1 MALRRVRATARAG
14 IAGFEK
20 GTARLLR
27 RNRTSAGLEER
38 ELQRLRVKIDACL
51 DPRLGGVAVRTRAA
65 EVAEVVAGLDHDGLL
80 AFFGLLR
87 HDFGPRTGELS
98 SLLEQLNRAL
108 STPSSAP
115 APSALLSTATA
126 PDPGTAGVSGPPAA
140 SALPDA
146 GSATAPITPEPQPDP
161 ELLAAIRAACTP
173 RWEQLFELFCG
184 LAGGV
189 KFTVDL
195 RAELLALLGAHPE
208 LQPLDADLY
217 RVLSRLFPAGLLELR
232 RITWNS
238 PGSLLEK
245 LMENE
250 AVHAITSWDDLK
262 NRLDDQDRR
271 CYAFIHPGMPDEP
284 LIFVEVAL
292 LPEMASD
299 VLSLLDVAAPTGV
312 RDEATT
318 AIFYSISACQAGL
331 GGVNLGDVLIKE
343 VVADLSRDLPRLT
356 EFATLSPLPGFR
368 RWLDRAL
375 ADPRPNLLN
384 PEDRKLIG
392 EFTPDG
398 ATGPSA
404 LAALLATDW
413 VADPNLSRVLR
424 EVLLGLACEYLL
436 GDGDGRSQDRVANFH
451 LTNGAQVE
459 RLNWLANST
468 PAGMRESYGMMVN
481 YRYDLAK
488 IDAHHEQYVAHGRIA
503 RSSAI
508 GRLATVRR
516 KARAVSVDGQ

>member
-1 MALRRVRATARAG
+1 MA
-14 IAGFEK
+14 
-20 GTARLLR
+20 
-27 RNRTSAGLEER
+27 
-38 ELQRLRVKIDACL
+38 
-51 DPRLGGVAVRTRAA
+51 
-65 EVAEVVAGLDHDGLL
+65 
-80 AFFGLLR
+80 
-87 HDFGPRTGELS
+87 
-98 SLLEQLNRAL
+98 AL
-108 STPSSAP
+108 
-115 APSALLSTATA
+115 
-126 PDPGTAGVSGPPAA
+126 
-140 SALPDA
+140 
-146 GSATAPITPEPQPDP
+146 
-161 ELLAAIRAACTP
+161 RAACTP

-195 RAELLALLGAHPE
+195 RAELLTLLRTHPE
-208 LQPLDADLY
+208 LAPLDADLY

-271 CYAFIHPGMPDEP
+271 CYAFIHPGLPDEP

-292 LPEMASD
+292 LPEMAAD

-312 RDEATT
+312 RDDATT

-331 GGVNLGDVLIKE
+331 SGVNLGDVLIKE

-368 RWLDRAL
+368 RWLDRGL
-375 ADPRPNLLN
+375 ADPHRSLLGA
-384 PEDRKLIG
+384 EDRRIIG
-392 EFTPDG
+392 ELTPDG

-404 LAALLATDW
+404 LSALLATDW
-413 VADPNLSRVLR
+413 ANNPTLARALR
-424 EVLLGLACEYLL
+424 EVLIGLACEYLL
-436 GDGDGRSQDRVANFH
+436 GEGDGRSQDRVANFH

-459 RLNWLANST
+459 RLNWLANPT
-468 PAGMRESYGMMVN
+468 PAGMTESYGLMVN
-481 YRYDLAK
+481 YRYDLAR

-503 RSSAI
+503 RSNNIA
-508 GRLATVRR
+508 RLATTRR
-516 KARAVSVDGQ
+516 KARAVSVEGQ